1 MGCATTGIV
10 AILVFGAAL
19 IFSALSLLAPN
30 WSMTESPMDPLTD
43 IKFSTGVWGYC
54 VNAKFNTGANLSS
67 TMVDTCYGFYFGGK
81 IPLNSSSN
89 LREVNGTHRTVCDA
103 LDSDSDLAQFMDV
116 TGVDATAFRS
126 FLVLSC
132 GSVGRSSFAFALLST
147 FFGVIAFLTSIL
159 FVICFPVKSCL
170 MSFLK
175 AITFGAAL
183 SSLIAFSCWLA
194 QTKPLAKVGMHPGSC
209 FVIEIL
215 ACACFLGAYVAMNHH
230 AASESIE
237 AKSID

>member
-1 MGCATTGIV
+1 MPSTIRERICPARWL
-10 AILVFGAAL
+10 ILAMASTLVER
-19 IFSALSLLAPN
+19 SLSTRPQTFA
-30 WSMTESPMDPLTD
+30 
-43 IKFSTGVWGYC
+43 
-54 VNAKFNTGANLSS
+54 
-67 TMVDTCYGFYFGGK
+67 
-81 IPLNSSSN
+81 
-89 LREVNGTHRTVCDA
+89 
-103 LDSDSDLAQFMDV
+103 SDLAQFVDV
-116 TGVDATAFRS
+116 TGVDATTFRS

-147 FFGVIAFLTSIL
+147 FFGAIAFLTSIL

-170 MSFLK
+170 VSFLK